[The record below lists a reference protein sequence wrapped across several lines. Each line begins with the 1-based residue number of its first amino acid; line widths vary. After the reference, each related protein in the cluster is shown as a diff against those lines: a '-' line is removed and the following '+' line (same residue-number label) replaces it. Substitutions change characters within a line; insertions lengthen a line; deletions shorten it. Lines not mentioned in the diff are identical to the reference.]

1 MLFNNIVEKRFVKDG
16 VHKSILEMTADEYN
30 KVYNGEYSEK
40 IASEII
46 NHHLERRGDDGRA
59 TNIQIE
65 HEDNSNMVRIYANI
79 NYLGNDHTR
88 YGMR

>member
-88 YGMR
+88 YGRR

>member
-1 MLFNNIVEKRFVKDG
+1 
-16 VHKSILEMTADEYN
+16 MTAEDYN
-30 KVYNGEYSEK
+30 NVYNGEYSKE

-59 TNIQIE
+59 TDIQIKC
-65 HEDNSNMVRIYANI
+65 EDVDSMVRIYANI

-88 YGMR
+88 YGRR